1 MKIGVVMNAMARGK
15 NVDSV
20 YQKLDFINTFVLIF
34 FFSTVLS
41 IFYYKTQYNTG
52 NIINGLQ

>member
-1 MKIGVVMNAMARGK
+1 MNAMARGK